1 MQIAVISFLGY
12 NNSIIKKQERKKENG
27 IYCVVIVFASLG
39 YDMYRVIRSHGNN

>member
-27 IYCVVIVFASLG
+27 IYC
-39 YDMYRVIRSHGNN
+39 RSNRICKPWL